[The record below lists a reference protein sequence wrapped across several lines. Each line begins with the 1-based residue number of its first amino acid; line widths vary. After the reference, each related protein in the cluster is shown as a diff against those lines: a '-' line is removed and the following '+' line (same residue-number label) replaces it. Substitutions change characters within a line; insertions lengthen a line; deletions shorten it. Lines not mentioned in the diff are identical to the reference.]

1 MDVGTATP
9 IMMPRLKALILRLL
23 HEHRVMT
30 MATLRPDGWPQATMV
45 GYVNDGFFLY
55 CFVARSTQKFANI
68 QRDPRVSIAI
78 GSDARKSHAGARL
91 VARRA
96 RKRGQRPIRVR
107 RDCRAAAAKVSGI
120 RRFACA
126 AGAARWAS
134 AHRAGAKAHAVAF
147 CASHR
152 TSSRCWTT
160 STASA
165 TASSLLFRN
174 AISMCI
180 SRPCAIPGTRS
191 TISAASTRGATD
203 VSDCCRARALNAG
216 RTICRAARY
225 RGRSRS
231 CCCGRAGAAP
241 DCAPMP

>member
-1 MDVGTATP
+1 MDAPTATP
-9 IMMPRLKALILRLL
+9 VMMPRLKALVLRLL

-78 GSDARKSHAGARL
+78 GSDAANPMQVRGLSLAGHASEVSDRSEFDEIAALRLQKFPEYAALPAPLARQDGHL
-91 VARRA
+91 RIAPA
-96 RKRGQRPIRVR
+96 PKPTRVR
-107 RDCRAAAAKVSGI
+107 
-120 RRFACA
+120 
-126 AGAARWAS
+126 
-134 AHRAGAKAHAVAF
+134 F
-147 CASHR
+147 CASRR

-165 TASSLLFRN
+165 TASSSRFRN

-180 SRPCAIPGTRS
+180 SRP
-191 TISAASTRGATD
+191 GAP
-203 VSDCCRARALNAG
+203 LE
-216 RTICRAARY
+216 
-225 RGRSRS
+225 RGRR
-231 CCCGRAGAAP
+231 P
-241 DCAPMP
+241 